1 MRNHVIYRGE
11 VATKVKLAYTLE
23 RKNKDCAFSLS
34 HFLIHHIPTFHKMSS
49 IKQVIEILASS
60 DKSFEDALQRAVQT
74 LSSSVPNITSI
85 YIKDQSCKVRDNRI
99 VEYRI
104 TAKVS
109 FGTPVEE
116 FDMTDIERTFDE
128 APQPGGNGAPDYS
141 HLDLDTHDP
150 LHAQPGGS
158 ATTPESGG
166 GYSG

>member
-1 MRNHVIYRGE
+1 
-11 VATKVKLAYTLE
+11 
-23 RKNKDCAFSLS
+23 
-34 HFLIHHIPTFHKMSS
+34 MSS

-60 DKSFEDALQRAVQT
+60 DKSFEDALQRAVAQLGT
-74 LSSSVPNITSI
+74 SVPNISSL

-128 APQPGGNGAPDYS
+128 APVLGGNGAPDYS
-141 HLDLDTHDP
+141 HLEIKTEPELP
-150 LHAQPGGS
+150 REVEPGGS
-158 ATTPESGG
+158 ATEPASGG

>member
-1 MRNHVIYRGE
+1 
-11 VATKVKLAYTLE
+11 
-23 RKNKDCAFSLS
+23 
-34 HFLIHHIPTFHKMSS
+34 MSS

-74 LSSSVPNITSI
+74 LSTSVPNITSI
-85 YIKDQSCKVRDNRI
+85 YVQDQSCKVRDNRI

-109 FGTPVEE
+109 FGTPVED
-116 FDMTDIERTFDE
+116 FDMTDIERTFNE
-128 APQPGGNGAPDYS
+128 MPQPGGNGAPDYS